1 MGRPDEEAGREVL
14 RLPSHEDI
22 LARPARL
29 MEATLLL
36 ERQVHQMRAVAVQ
49 PVGDRVVVL
58 EPPAPALTTEE
69 LDELYTLPF
78 TRQAHPSYTAPIP
91 AVETMLTSMTCHRG
105 CGGGCSFCSLALHQG
120 RRVASRSRDSLLE
133 EARTIAAQPG
143 FTGAIS
149 DVGGPSANMWKAR
162 CSLDPARCRRSSC
175 MVPRVCP
182 GFSVDQTEHVRLL
195 RDIRQVPGIRHV
207 RVASGV
213 RFDLAL
219 QQDAALEAYAGEFTG
234 GQLKVAPEHCADE
247 VLRLM
252 RKPGMEPFERFLD
265 AFRRYSEAHGKEQ
278 YVVPYLMSAFPGCT
292 DAHMRRL
299 ADWLEERHWSPRQ
312 VQCFVPTPGTVAT
325 AMYYAEVD
333 TEGHPLP
340 VAKPTRPA
348 CVSTVSCSVPRG
360 IVLAPLVRTTNGI
373 RRPPPGQTAPADRTE
388 DAGCGEKSGATRSG
402 VQANAGNG
410 VTHTPAPTSGPTQRP
425 EKVMLHKGGQEIPNT
440 RAVPYFPDLRSSG
453 IFRIEA

>member
-1 MGRPDEEAGREVL
+1 MGERAILDIARRLDALASRCGGAPSRPELAAALRGIAGTAQPWGGRM
-14 RLPSHEDI
+14 RRRGGKSCACPRMKTSWPD
-22 LARPARL
+22 PARL
-29 MEATLLL
+29 MVATLLL

-91 AVETMLTSMTCHRG
+91 AVETMLTSTTRHRG

-219 QQDAALEAYAGEFTG
+219 QTG
-234 GQLKVAPEHCADE
+234 CGFGG
-247 VLRLM
+247 LR
-252 RKPGMEPFERFLD
+252 
-265 AFRRYSEAHGKEQ
+265 
-278 YVVPYLMSAFPGCT
+278 
-292 DAHMRRL
+292 
-299 ADWLEERHWSPRQ
+299 
-312 VQCFVPTPGTVAT
+312 
-325 AMYYAEVD
+325 
-333 TEGHPLP
+333 
-340 VAKPTRPA
+340 
-348 CVSTVSCSVPRG
+348 RG
-360 IVLAPLVRTTNGI
+360 IYRRAAQGCSRTL
-373 RRPPPGQTAPADRTE
+373 RR
-388 DAGCGEKSGATRSG
+388 
-402 VQANAGNG
+402 
-410 VTHTPAPTSGPTQRP
+410 
-425 EKVMLHKGGQEIPNT
+425 
-440 RAVPYFPDLRSSG
+440 
-453 IFRIEA
+453 